1 MFNEDIYYNSLN
13 TTYLGKNIY
22 IYNEVTSTNDILL
35 NENFPHGSVVI
46 ASKQTKGRGRSGR
59 CWIDNDSSL
68 IFSILLND
76 LSKEML
82 LPFNIIAGFAVC
94 DGISQYVPVKLKW
107 PNDCTINNKK
117 VCGMLLEVSF
127 QGNSLSKIV
136 FGAGINIF
144 NENFPENIAY
154 KATSI
159 FLNTKEVIQKEIILS
174 KTLNS
179 MEQMLNNY
187 KKGLL
192 KIENI
197 WQNYSANYR
206 KKISIHINGEKKE
219 MIEKGV
225 LETGELIVQDIVTG
239 NISHIN
245 VGEIGYDFNC

>member
-1 MFNEDIYYNSLN
+1 
-13 TTYLGKNIY
+13 
-22 IYNEVTSTNDILL
+22 
-35 NENFPHGSVVI
+35 
-46 ASKQTKGRGRSGR
+46 
-59 CWIDNDSSL
+59 
-68 IFSILLND
+68 
-76 LSKEML
+76 
-82 LPFNIIAGFAVC
+82 
-94 DGISQYVPVKLKW
+94 
-107 PNDCTINNKK
+107 
-117 VCGMLLEVSF
+117 
-127 QGNSLSKIV
+127 
-136 FGAGINIF
+136 
-144 NENFPENIAY
+144 
-154 KATSI
+154 
-159 FLNTKEVIQKEIILS
+159 
-174 KTLNS
+174 